1 MRSTFRQSLFVI
13 LALILAACG
22 SGSEPASE
30 VEAPEAE
37 IAIVEE
43 IPPSTPASEAQDDNS
58 ESGPFTIVVSMSE
71 LPEGA
76 EFDTVGLPE
85 IVESSLISRYPG
97 NALTS
102 VEFQAGALH
111 FTFSGEW
118 QQSFCEDLFLMF
130 GENPN
135 CLSAQSA
142 ETAETAEDIQAVDEV
157 PEADAAQIQAAVDG
171 ILPSVIAIQSDGGG
185 GSGFFIRSD
194 GYILTNQHVLI
205 GHSDFRV
212 TLIDGRQFSATLVGY
227 VEEGTPDVGVLKIG
241 GADFSAANIGSSS
254 ALQFGDP
261 IMVLGHPAG
270 YGDWLA
276 TSGYY
281 DRMQS
286 ENVVT
291 TAPSSE
297 GSSGAPMVNQFG
309 EVVGLLWGEE
319 AGSSALGA
327 FVPTPP
333 EDWEI
338 MWNFNE
344 FQSLRT
350 HSSWGVPI
358 ETAIQLAELIIERGG
373 NVSSSEQFSAP
384 EYDLDGTILQLEAP
398 GEVEISAINEFFL
411 ADYADTELLNGTLNN
426 GIYSLEFNR
435 EPSQAAVDA
444 VLAFFAQMLASDP
457 NLSIANTEYSVTNAG
472 AIAGPFA
479 EHADGDAARTAAE
492 IVLPSVVFLRGPG
505 ANNEFSNGS
514 GFFISGDGYILT
526 NAHVLD
532 EVLPGATL
540 EVFLYDGRVFEGQ
553 VIGYDLDQDPDVG
566 VVRIQAD
573 NTPVAT
579 IADSGSISV
588 GESVVQIGHPG
599 FYGYWVASGGE
610 ILRLRDSDEQF
621 DQSNAGAAG
630 SSGGPLANLKGE
642 VIGLVWGRPGGETP
656 DNPSRENDTIIWTW
670 EEYWALQEQYT
681 SAVMINEAIDVANQ
695 IIAANGNL
703 P

>member
-1 MRSTFRQSLFVI
+1 MRSIFRPSLFVI

-22 SGSEPASE
+22 SGSEPVGVSAPPE
-30 VEAPEAE
+30 V
-37 IAIVEE
+37 VEE
-43 IPPSTPASEAQDDNS
+43 ILPSTPANEAQADNS
-58 ESGPFTIVVSMSE
+58 ESGPFTIVVSMSD

-85 IVESSLISRYPG
+85 IVQSSLLSRYPG

-102 VEFQAGALH
+102 VEFQDGALH
-111 FTFSGEW
+111 FMFAGNW

-142 ETAETAEDIQAVDEV
+142 ETAETAQDIQAEDEV
-157 PEADAAQIQAAVDG
+157 PEADAAQIQAAVDA

-185 GSGFFIRSD
+185 GSGFFIHSD

-205 GHSDFRV
+205 GHNDFRV
-212 TLIDGRQFSATLVGY
+212 TLIDGRQYSATLVGY
-227 VEEGTPDVGVLKIG
+227 VEEGMPDVGVLKIS
-241 GADFSAANIGSSS
+241 GADFSVANIGSSS
-254 ALQFGDP
+254 LLQFGDP
-261 IMVLGHPAG
+261 IIVLGHPAG
-270 YGDWLA
+270 YGYWLA
-276 TSGYY
+276 TTGYF

-291 TAPSSE
+291 TAPASE
-297 GSSGAPMVNQFG
+297 GSSGAPLVNQFG

-327 FVPTPP
+327 FIPTPP

-338 MWNFNE
+338 MWTFNE

-373 NVSSSEQFSAP
+373 NVSSSEQYSAP
-384 EYDLDGTILQLEAP
+384 EYILDGNILQLEAP

-411 ADYADTELLNGTLNN
+411 ADYADTELLGGSLNN
-426 GIYSLEFNR
+426 GVYTLEFNR
-435 EPSQAAVDA
+435 EPNQAAVDA

-457 NLSIANTEYSVTNAG
+457 NAPIANTEYSVTNAG

-479 EHADGDAARTAAE
+479 EHADGDAAKAAAE

-505 ANNEFSNGS
+505 ENDEFSNGS
-514 GFFISGDGYILT
+514 GFFISEDGYILT

-532 EVLPGATL
+532 EILPGATM
-540 EVFLYDGRVFEGQ
+540 EVYLYDGRVFEGQ

-573 NTPVAT
+573 NMPVAT
-579 IADSGSISV
+579 IADSGSVSV
-588 GESVVQIGHPG
+588 GESVVQIGQPG
-599 FYGYWVASGGE
+599 FYGYWVVTGGE
-610 ILRLRDSDEQF
+610 ILRLRNSDEQF

-630 SSGGPLANLKGE
+630 SSGGPLANLNGE

-656 DNPSRENDTIIWTW
+656 ENLRRENEMIIWNW

-681 SAVMINEAIDVANQ
+681 SAIMINEAIDVANQ
-695 IIAANGNL
+695 IIAANGNVE
-703 P
+703 